1 MWGAMQVIMTITV
14 MIAPTAADRV
24 MDIMALAAAADIIG
38 DARTGMTIIMEMDA
52 DALISTTD
60 LIEADITS
68 DHTAGMMNTTG
79 IMKIDT
85 LM

>member
-1 MWGAMQVIMTITV
+1 MQVIMTITV

-24 MDIMALAAAADIIG
+24 MDIIGPAAAADIIG
-38 DARTGMTIIMEMDA
+38 EARMGITIIMEMDA
-52 DALISTTD
+52 DAPISTTD

-68 DHTAGMMNTTG
+68 DHTAGMMNMTG

>member
-1 MWGAMQVIMTITV
+1 MTITV
-14 MIAPTAADRV
+14 MIATTAADRV
-24 MDIMALAAAADIIG
+24 MDIMGPAAAADIIG
-38 DARTGMTIIMEMDA
+38 EARTGMTIITEMDA

-68 DHTAGMMNTTG
+68 DHIAGMMNTTG